1 VKMAQM
7 DKMPGNRCFLWF
19 HPVLVFSYIAYGY
32 IILLCTNIPGVLVV
46 DNGIITYRKIFIW
59 LSICH
64 GEHQIRVFPAFWK
77 NQIDGIGS
85 EEFWTFW
92 KFRIL
97 KKDGDFT

>member
-1 VKMAQM
+1 MAQIG
-7 DKMPGNRCFLWF
+7 KTPGNRCFQRF
-19 HPVLVFSYIAYGY
+19 QPDLVFSYIAHGY
-32 IILLCTNIPGVLVV
+32 IILLCINIHGVLVV
-46 DNGIITYRKIFIW
+46 GNSIITYRKIFIW

-64 GEHQIRVFPAFWK
+64 SEHQIRIFPGFWK

-92 KFRIL
+92 KFGIA